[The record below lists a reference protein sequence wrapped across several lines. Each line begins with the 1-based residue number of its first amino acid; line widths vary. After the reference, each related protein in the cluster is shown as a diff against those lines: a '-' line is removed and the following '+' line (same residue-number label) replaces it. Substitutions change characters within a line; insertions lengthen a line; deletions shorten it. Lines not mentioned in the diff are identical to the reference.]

1 MMITH
6 SLCTVQCWHV
16 FVCAFTSQSDYV
28 AMVVYPL
35 HFEDEIFRVL
45 AGQPIAVVFKCLHHS
60 RTMQPW
66 QFILFILKMRYSVS
80 WRGITSHI

>member
-1 MMITH
+1 MMITY

-16 FVCAFTSQSDYV
+16 FVCAFTSQSDYA

-45 AGQPIAVVFKCLHHS
+45 A
-60 RTMQPW
+60 MQPTCCG
-66 QFILFILKMRYSVS
+66 V
-80 WRGITSHI
+80 